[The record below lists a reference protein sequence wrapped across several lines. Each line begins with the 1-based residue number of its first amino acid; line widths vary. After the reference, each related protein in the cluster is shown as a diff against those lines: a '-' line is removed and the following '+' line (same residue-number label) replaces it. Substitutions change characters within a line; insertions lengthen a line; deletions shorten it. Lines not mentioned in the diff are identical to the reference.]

1 MGNTDSIEREG
12 RSGFPQAPVNRSND
26 SPVLRR
32 CSLEANKRHPGYHSH
47 IVTIPRSLSASP
59 RVARPLLAVAAA
71 AVLVGLGLLWGARI
85 AANRF
90 IYVSELGADGEP
102 TAWAFRWAL
111 LLIAVAAVIVAAAAT
126 HLRSRMRILAVT
138 TPSVSLLV
146 AGAAFAFA
154 SQVTCTSGCPLPVG
168 ASFTWQDFAH
178 TVIAVLGFAA
188 ACVAMLQIATA
199 RDHPRLARL
208 SMVSA
213 VVVAVVAGTG
223 GILSL
228 ARFMQHLGGLLEFTA
243 TTVALLW
250 LAVLAVALFG
260 ALPRGPVG
268 SAAQGAVRPVA
279 ETSRQV

>member
-1 MGNTDSIEREG
+1 
-12 RSGFPQAPVNRSND
+12 
-26 SPVLRR
+26 
-32 CSLEANKRHPGYHSH
+32 LEANKRHSRYHSH
-47 IVTIPRSLSASP
+47 IVTATLAPAAPSVLVRILLS
-59 RVARPLLAVAAA
+59 VAAV

-90 IYVSELGADGEP
+90 VYVSELGADGEP

-111 LLIAVAAVIVAAAAT
+111 LLIASAAVVVAAAARD
-126 HLRSRMRILAVT
+126 LRSRVRILAVW

-146 AGAAFAFA
+146 AGASFAVA

-168 ASFTWQDFAH
+168 AAFNWQDLTH

-188 ACVAMLQIATA
+188 ACVAMLQVATA
-199 RDHPRLARL
+199 KDHPGLARL
-208 SMVSA
+208 SLVSA

-228 ARFMQHLGGLLEFTA
+228 ARFMVDLGGLLEFAA

-250 LAVLAVALFG
+250 LAALALALIG
-260 ALPRGPVG
+260 AR
-268 SAAQGAVRPVA
+268 
-279 ETSRQV
+279 SRSSRRTA